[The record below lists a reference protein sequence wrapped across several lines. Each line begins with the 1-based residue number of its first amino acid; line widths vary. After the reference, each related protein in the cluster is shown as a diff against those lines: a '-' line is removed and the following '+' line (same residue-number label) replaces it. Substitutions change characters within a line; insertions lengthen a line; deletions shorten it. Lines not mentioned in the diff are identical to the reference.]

1 VDAVSRESDGAGNG
15 RPTLLIA
22 DDDPV
27 VQSMLSMGLEGR
39 FEIVAVAD
47 DAEYA
52 VATAAAV
59 RPDAAVVDVDMP
71 GGGGARAVRGIAE
84 VSPHTAMVVLSGDE
98 SDGVVR
104 DLLQAGAMTYCR
116 KGIAAHDLA
125 RTLEHSIEAMRQQA
139 ATGSR
144 GPSDH

>member
-1 VDAVSRESDGAGNG
+1 MDAVSGEVDGGRAG

-39 FEIVAVAD
+39 FEIVGVAD

-52 VATAAAV
+52 VATAGAV
-59 RPDAAVVDVDMP
+59 RPDVAVVDVDMP
-71 GGGGARAVRGIAE
+71 GGGGARAVRGITE
-84 VSPHTAMVVLSGDE
+84 VSPHTAVVVLSGDE
-98 SDGVVR
+98 TDGVVR
-104 DLLQAGAMTYCR
+104 DLLQAGAITYCR

-125 RTLEHSIEAMRQQA
+125 RTLERSIEALRQQA
-139 ATGSR
+139 APGS
-144 GPSDH
+144 GVHSDD

>member
-1 VDAVSRESDGAGNG
+1 VDRVSGEFDGGGTG

-39 FEIVAVAD
+39 FEIVAMAH
-47 DAEYA
+47 DAEFA
-52 VATAAAV
+52 VASAAAI

-71 GGGGARAVRGIAE
+71 GGGGARAVSGITE
-84 VSPHTAMVVLSGDE
+84 VSPNTAVVVLSGDE
-98 SDGVVR
+98 ADGVVR

-125 RTLEHSIEAMRQQA
+125 QTLERSIEAMRQQA
-139 ATGSR
+139 PA
-144 GPSDH
+144 GPGGLGDH